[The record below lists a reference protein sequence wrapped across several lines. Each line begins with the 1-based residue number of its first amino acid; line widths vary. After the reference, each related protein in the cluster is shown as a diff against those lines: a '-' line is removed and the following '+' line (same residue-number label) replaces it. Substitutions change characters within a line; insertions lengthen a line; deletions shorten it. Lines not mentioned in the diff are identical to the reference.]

1 MTTKEMEYSQDD
13 KTVILNRNGDTSA
26 HSPLTDFAAPPR
38 FEQLEERMIYAAR
51 LRPAET
57 FNISLNP
64 LVAAAASLLSEVV
77 RLKHSFDSENMQA
90 LNQRLCSAIKLF
102 EHRSLHEGA
111 ESSQVMAARYVL
123 CTVLDEAVVTTPWG
137 NESEWS
143 QMSLLSSFHNETF
156 GGEKFFQLLARLSQ
170 NPREHIL
177 LLEMI
182 NYCLLLGFEGR
193 YRVLDNGRTQ
203 LETIKQRLWQMIRG
217 VRGSY
222 PPPLSPHPEDRPVLR
237 KLWRPM
243 VPLWACVALAGFIAC
258 LFYIV
263 LNWRLG
269 DNTSPVLAKIYQS
282 QLPET
287 TIQQPARQLPAVL
300 NLRGFL
306 KPEIEAG
313 LVAVKDE
320 ADRSVVILKGDG
332 LFASASTVVRDRYEP
347 VVNRIAQAMN
357 NVSGKILVVG
367 YSDNVPIRSARFAS
381 NYELSLERAR
391 SVQKMLQGSL
401 SQPDRVKAE
410 GRGEINPVA
419 PNTTP
424 ENRARNR
431 RVEIT
436 LLVSPE
442 NTQAELNGLPQGN

>member
-1 MTTKEMEYSQDD
+1 MQERQDTGSD
-13 KTVILNRNGDTSA
+13 AVFTGASGNN
-26 HSPLTDFAAPPR
+26 
-38 FEQLEERMIYAAR
+38 Q
-51 LRPAET
+51 
-57 FNISLNP
+57 
-64 LVAAAASLLSEVV
+64 LVAAANPLLNAIPQI
-77 RLKHSFDSENMQA
+77 RHSVSHDDQVG
-90 LNQRLCSAIKLF
+90 LRQRLIDEIRRF
-102 EHRSLHEGA
+102 EVRCQQAGLPYEVIVGA
-111 ESSQVMAARYVL
+111 RHCL
-123 CTVLDEAVVTTPWG
+123 CTALDEAAALTPWG
-137 NESEWS
+137 SSGVWS
-143 QMSLLSSFHNETF
+143 SNGLLVTFHNETW

-203 LETIKQRLWQMIRG
+203 LETIKQRLWQMIHG

-243 VPLWACVALAGFIAC
+243 IPLWACVALVGFIAC

-306 KPEIEAG
+306 KPEIDAG

-347 VVNRIAQAMN
+347 VIDRIAQAMN

-391 SVQKMLQGSL
+391 SVQKQLQGSL
-401 SQPDRVKAE
+401 SQPERVKAE

-436 LLVSPE
+436 LLVSPD

>member
-1 MTTKEMEYSQDD
+1 MT
-13 KTVILNRNGDTSA
+13 
-26 HSPLTDFAAPPR
+26 
-38 FEQLEERMIYAAR
+38 
-51 LRPAET
+51 
-57 FNISLNP
+57 
-64 LVAAAASLLSEVV
+64 
-77 RLKHSFDSENMQA
+77 
-90 LNQRLCSAIKLF
+90 
-102 EHRSLHEGA
+102 
-111 ESSQVMAARYVL
+111 
-123 CTVLDEAVVTTPWG
+123 
-137 NESEWS
+137 
-143 QMSLLSSFHNETF
+143 FHNETW

-203 LETIKQRLWQMIRG
+203 LDTIKQRLWQMIRG

-258 LFYIV
+258 LFYII

-269 DNTSPVLAKIYQS
+269 DNTNPVLAKIYQS

-287 TIQQPARQLPAVL
+287 TIQQPARQMPAVL

-347 VVNRIAQAMN
+347 VINRIAQAMN

-401 SQPDRVKAE
+401 FSLA
-410 GRGEINPVA
+410 A
-419 PNTTP
+419 
-424 ENRARNR
+424 
-431 RVEIT
+431 
-436 LLVSPE
+436 
-442 NTQAELNGLPQGN
+442 